1 VCAHPHRRYLAGR
14 IISATVSEAQ
24 ALVRLGAEELASAPQ
39 GIKAFHHATAERAFK
54 AVGPAGRPV
63 QLVHD
68 AISGAVYGGL
78 GHAVRL
84 GGSAVETAIGRRQA
98 QLLSDTPRG
107 AAMLAIVNGLIGDT
121 LEAEQSPLQQP
132 MAIRMGGVP
141 VGVEAFPQAT
151 PRVAVFLHGLM
162 ETEFSWGRAP
172 NYGSRL
178 AEEAGW
184 TPVFVR
190 YNTGLRIS
198 QNGHCL
204 ADLLDDAV
212 GAWPVQVREI
222 ALIGHSM
229 GGLVARSAT
238 HQAASAGF
246 GWVERVSHVVSLGTP
261 HRGAPLEEIVHVGS
275 AALDLLPETRPVSRF
290 LRRRSGGIRD
300 LRRGSLV
307 DDDWKDRD
315 PDALRAT
322 ACKEIPLLEG
332 AKHCFVSASVTRSP
346 RNPLGRLIGDMLV
359 LSSSAAPWREE
370 QAFHLGGVS
379 HFALL
384 NHPEVYARLREWL
397 A

>member
-1 VCAHPHRRYLAGR
+1 M
-14 IISATVSEAQ
+14 SEAQ

-39 GIKAFHHATAERAFK
+39 GIKAFHYATSERAFR

-63 QLVHD
+63 KFVHD
-68 AISGAVYGGL
+68 TVSDAVYGGI

-84 GGSAVETAIGRRQA
+84 GGRGLETAIGRRQA

-121 LEAEQSPLQQP
+121 LEAEQNPLQQP
-132 MAIRMGGVP
+132 MAIRAGGRP

-184 TPVFVR
+184 TPVYVR
-190 YNTGLRIS
+190 FNTGLRIS
-198 QNGHCL
+198 QNGRCL
-204 ADLLDDAV
+204 ADLLEGAV
-212 GAWPVQVREI
+212 ADWPVDVREI
-222 ALIGHSM
+222 ALVGHSM
-229 GGLVARSAT
+229 GGLVARSGT
-238 HQAASAGF
+238 HQAVQAGHD
-246 GWVERVSHVVSLGTP
+246 WVERVSHVVSLGTP
-261 HRGAPLEEIVHVGS
+261 HRGAPLEEIVHLGS
-275 AALDLLPETRPVSRF
+275 AALDVLPETRPVSRF

-315 PDALRAT
+315 PDALRAA
-322 ACKEIPLLEG
+322 ACQEIPLLEG

-346 RNPLGRLIGDMLV
+346 TNPVGRLIGDMLV
-359 LSSSAAPWREE
+359 LGSSAAPWREE
-370 QAFHLGGVS
+370 QAFHLGGVG

-384 NHPEVYARLREWL
+384 NHPEVYDRLRDWL

>member
-1 VCAHPHRRYLAGR
+1 M
-14 IISATVSEAQ
+14 SEVQ

-63 QLVHD
+63 KFVHD
-68 AISGAVYGGL
+68 TISEAVYGGL

-84 GGSAVETAIGRRQA
+84 GGRGVEAAIGRRQA
-98 QLLSDTPRG
+98 QLLSDTARG
-107 AAMLAIVNGLIGDT
+107 AALLAIVNGLIGDT
-121 LEAEQSPLQQP
+121 LEAEQNPLQQP
-132 MAIRMGGVP
+132 MAIRVGGVP
-141 VGVEAFPQAT
+141 VGVDAFRQAT

-178 AEEAGW
+178 AEECGW
-184 TPVFVR
+184 TPVYVR
-190 YNTGLRIS
+190 YNSGLRIS
-198 QNGHCL
+198 QNGRCL
-204 ADLLDDAV
+204 ADLLEETLA
-212 GAWPVQVREI
+212 AWPVDVREI

-238 HQAASAGF
+238 HQAAQSDL
-246 GWVERVSHVVSLGTP
+246 GWVARVSHVASLGTP

-275 AALDLLPETRPVSRF
+275 AALSLLPETRPVSRF

-315 PDALRAT
+315 PDALRAA
-322 ACKEIPLLEG
+322 ACEEIPLLEG
-332 AKHCFVSASVTRSP
+332 AKHCFVSASLTRSP
-346 RNPLGRLIGDMLV
+346 RDPLGRLVGDMLV
-359 LSSSAAPWREE
+359 LSSSAAPWRDE
-370 QAFHLGGVS
+370 QAYHVAGAG

-384 NHPEVYARLREWL
+384 NHPEVYDRLREWL